1 MMFEELSFKEAP
13 NIRKLPGPKS
23 LHLLK
28 LQQEIEG
35 KALSY
40 PLNIPVVMDVGRGA
54 TIKDVDG
61 NVFIDF
67 FGGAGVIAV
76 GHCNPVVM
84 EAVRN
89 QQEKITHTLDFP
101 TEIRLELIEK
111 VETVPEKK
119 EVVNPKKIKKRER
132 KKRKH
137 KVKKEEIKPKRK
149 IGGGS
154 FIASG
159 ILSILVPAMFYVVLG
174 DFSSFLEECSLPF
187 SSVDIGNDMIV
198 NCTEMRFVY
207 ILSFLCV
214 FFGAIF
220 IIYGLAKK
228 IKGMKKS
235 PE

>member
-1 MMFEELSFKEAP
+1 MKKVRKIKKKK
-13 NIRKLPGPKS
+13 IR
-23 LHLLK
+23 
-28 LQQEIEG
+28 EIEKK
-35 KALSY
+35 KAKPKKKVSKVEVKEVKVK
-40 PLNIPVVMDVGRGA
+40 PAIKVEKKIP
-54 TIKDVDG
+54 
-61 NVFIDF
+61 
-67 FGGAGVIAV
+67 
-76 GHCNPVVM
+76 
-84 EAVRN
+84 
-89 QQEKITHTLDFP
+89 EKKVEKEVETKVEFKP
-101 TEIRLELIEK
+101 EERLELIEK